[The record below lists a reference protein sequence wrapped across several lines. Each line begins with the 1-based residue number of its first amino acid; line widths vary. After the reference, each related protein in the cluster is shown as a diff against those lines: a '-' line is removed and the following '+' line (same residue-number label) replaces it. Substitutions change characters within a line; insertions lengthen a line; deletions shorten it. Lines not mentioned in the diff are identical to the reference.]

1 MITVDM
7 LNTQQD
13 LVGLTDAQKQ
23 AIALL
28 SKNDEE
34 MVIGN
39 RFREVYN
46 RLDESIAKETGI
58 ARNGDEKTYNYL
70 ERAARELAAK
80 ANSVDGLNTKITT
93 LTAERDRLKKALED
107 GTADD
112 KLKKDLAQALKD
124 LDSVKGQYNTLKT
137 DYDKAKAEHLAEM
150 ENYRIDTEVARVT
163 GSIKFKAELPESA
176 TSVLMQQAIAK
187 VKALKHEYI
196 DDGQGGKLLVFLD
209 ATDTVMRN
217 PEKQLNPYTIGDL
230 ITKELKTMGVL
241 DEGRRQSGL
250 QTTPPKV
257 VNTENGIV
265 IDVTGAKT
273 RTEATE
279 MITQALLKQG
289 IINGS
294 KEFQEAMTKAWK
306 DNNIEA
312 LPMS

>member
-93 LTAERDRLKKALED
+93 LTAERDRLKKAIEE
-107 GTADD
+107 GTADE
-112 KLKKDLAQALKD
+112 KLKKELAQALK
-124 LDSVKGQYNTLKT
+124 GP
-137 DYDKAKAEHLAEM
+137 
-150 ENYRIDTEVARVT
+150 
-163 GSIKFKAELPESA
+163 G
-176 TSVLMQQAIAK
+176 
-187 VKALKHEYI
+187 
-196 DDGQGGKLLVFLD
+196 
-209 ATDTVMRN
+209 
-217 PEKQLNPYTIGDL
+217 
-230 ITKELKTMGVL
+230 
-241 DEGRRQSGL
+241 
-250 QTTPPKV
+250 
-257 VNTENGIV
+257 
-265 IDVTGAKT
+265 
-273 RTEATE
+273 
-279 MITQALLKQG
+279 
-289 IINGS
+289 
-294 KEFQEAMTKAWK
+294 
-306 DNNIEA
+306 
-312 LPMS
+312 